1 MNAEPLIMQMKYADI
16 VEEIAWQAGISYDDA
31 MKAFYDSGTFLLI
44 HNGISDM
51 HCRSVGYLAEDIIAE
66 TDRSQ
71 FERYILI
78 EEFLKTTDIKK
89 NTIEKN
95 HRSIKKVLKIRN
107 QYMILEGARY
117 PYRIKSMHVKNAEDA
132 RYYTLKAMNE
142 FRYIDNEILGI
153 SQCSFDFIVEEF
165 LAKGLIKKNKSNNAY
180 GLNGYDITGEGM
192 AVICEKKHQT
202 IKKMAAILGT
212 YSGAFAGQMQS

>member
-16 VEEIAWQAGISYDDA
+16 VEEIAWQARISYDDA
-31 MKAFYDSGTFLLI
+31 MKAFYDSDTYFLM

-51 HCRSVGYLAEDIIAE
+51 HCRSIGYLAEDIIAE
-66 TDRSQ
+66 TNLSK
-71 FERYILI
+71 FERYIPI
-78 EEFLKTTDIKK
+78 DEYIKTTNIKK
-89 NTIEKN
+89 NTIIKN
-95 HRSIKKVLKIRN
+95 RKYIKKVLEIRN
-107 QYMILEGARY
+107 QYLILEGARY
-117 PYRIKSMHVKNAEDA
+117 PYRIKCLSVKNAEDA
-132 RYYTLKAMNE
+132 RYYTLKAMSE